1 MASREP
7 LNIKTQERIK
17 KYLREFIEKLLSETY
32 GNGRKDSRNSA
43 PNKAILKPFHAAVL
57 PPPLWGISEFER
69 RFSTRLG
76 STFEQCA
83 LFIAKQHHQDARRNH
98 KISAQV
104 SREAI
109 SAIDAQIRN
118 FESMATKDQRLA
130 FADMVDAVLKADTR
144 GSKQLLEATAD
155 IYILTHEG
163 TELFFEIKSPQPN
176 KGQCLEVT
184 QRLLR
189 IHLIRGKPKPKVQAY
204 FALPYNPYGHSR
216 EDYQWNYAKNYA
228 PFEDAVLIGTEFW
241 NLIGGEGTYEALL
254 TIYKEVGQEFE
265 ERILQ
270 TFGLSHSS

>member
-32 GNGRKDSRNSA
+32 GNDRKDSRNSA

-76 STFEQCA
+76 STFERCA
-83 LFIAKQHHQDARRNH
+83 LFIAKQHHRDARCNH

-104 SREAI
+104 SKEAVD
-109 SAIDAQIRN
+109 AVDAQVRN
-118 FESMATKDQRLA
+118 FERMATKGQRLA
-130 FADMVDAVLKADTR
+130 FADIVNSV
-144 GSKQLLEATAD
+144 LEANSSGSTQFLEVTAD
-155 IYILTHEG
+155 IYILTHDG
-163 TELFFEIKSPQPN
+163 NELFFEIKSPQPN

-189 IHLIRGKPKPKVQAY
+189 IHLIKGKPRPEVQSY
-204 FALPYNPYGHSR
+204 FALPYNPYGHAR
-216 EDYQWNYAKNYA
+216 EDYQWNYAKNYT
-228 PFEDAVLIGTEFW
+228 PFEEAVLIGAEFW
-241 NLIGGEGTYEALL
+241 DMIGGEGTYKALL
-254 TIYKEVGQEFE
+254 AMYKEVGQEFE
-265 ERILQ
+265 ARILQ
-270 TFGLSHSS
+270 AFGLKASS